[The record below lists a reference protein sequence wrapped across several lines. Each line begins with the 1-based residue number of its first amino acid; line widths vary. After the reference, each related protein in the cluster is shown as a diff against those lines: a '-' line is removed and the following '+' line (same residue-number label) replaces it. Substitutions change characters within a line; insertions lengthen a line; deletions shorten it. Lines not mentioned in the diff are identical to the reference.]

1 MILKVRSPQE
11 LEKLRK
17 RFKIVFTK
25 TRYAVYDYE
34 KDTLRAYSLDDGIR
48 LHLSKDESFDISKFA
63 LDAWRTR
70 FHTVADVFTVQN
82 AITMARLNGASGTN
96 LDEIERYL

>member
-11 LEKLRK
+11 LETLRK
-17 RFKIVFTK
+17 RFKVVFTK

-34 KDTLRAYSLDDGIR
+34 KNTLRAYSQDDGI
-48 LHLSKDESFDISKFA
+48 HLQLSNGESFDISRFA
-63 LDAWRTR
+63 LDAWRAR